1 MEQLFEALSSKIYEK
16 YKTNISEQYQE
27 FEDLSGYVATQFSR
41 KDPSPSYSEYQK
53 EVLKQG
59 WEHFQ
64 KKILEKGHNTNIMN
78 FVDSYDQFRGGQ
90 TSALKGMYQHTGYGQ
105 ERQEMK
111 SLTVY
116 VDKDMTSDF
125 TYSATLIEPLII
137 DKLCNIYLDN
147 VILFNGQEKD
157 SHSFFILDIDQFK
170 IDNTF
175 AFEGADNTMNAN
187 NKIIIPNDIA
197 GGKTGESNVLKS
209 KKFNYIGQINPT
221 KLTNISGSITSVAE
235 GTTTAVSAFSGAGTL
250 TMEFLFIAAEKMP
263 WK

>member
-1 MEQLFEALSSKIYEK
+1 MDKLFQALSGKIFEK
-16 YKTNISEQYQE
+16 YQTDISEHFQE
-27 FEDLSGYVATQFSR
+27 FDDLSGYVATQFSR
-41 KDPSPSYSEYQK
+41 KDPVPSYADYQK

-59 WEHFQ
+59 WDHFE
-64 KKILEKGHNTNIMN
+64 KKIQDKGQNTNIMN
-78 FVDSYDQFRGGQ
+78 FVDTYDQYRGDQ
-90 TSALKGMYQHTGYGQ
+90 TNALKGMYQHTGYGF

-125 TYSATLIEPLII
+125 TFSANLVEPLII

-187 NKIIIPNDIA
+187 NKIIIPNDIV

-235 GTTTAVSAFSGAGTL
+235 GTTTAVSAFSSAGTL
-250 TMEFLFIAAEKMP
+250 TMEFLFIASEKMP